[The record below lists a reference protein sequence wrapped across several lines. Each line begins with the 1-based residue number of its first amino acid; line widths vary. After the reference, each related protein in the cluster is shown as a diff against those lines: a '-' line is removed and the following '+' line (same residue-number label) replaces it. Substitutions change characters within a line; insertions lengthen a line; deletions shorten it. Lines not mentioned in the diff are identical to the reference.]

1 MKTNKKQLTFPAG
14 GLIFSV
20 HQCNTTPAQVT
31 HRKQSCVKHTPPT
44 QTLNI
49 SQSLMELQTEDVFY
63 VYITYSL
70 SLSKQFSPSFC
81 GAHEFMNTATFQ
93 VVTTVGSYLHSSPST
108 SWTLSPVHL
117 DDQNEIKKDS
127 ISCWYKHEA

>member
-1 MKTNKKQLTFPAG
+1 
-14 GLIFSV
+14 
-20 HQCNTTPAQVT
+20 
-31 HRKQSCVKHTPPT
+31 
-44 QTLNI
+44 
-49 SQSLMELQTEDVFY
+49 MELQTEDVFY

-81 GAHEFMNTATFQ
+81 GAQVFMNTTTFQ

-108 SWTLSPVHL
+108 SQTLSPVHL

-127 ISCWYKHEA
+127 ISRWYKHEA